1 LQCASPSQEPQGR
14 ICRPGIVISSEQVGH
29 GDPKDFGN
37 LCETGGAD
45 AGHTFLAFLD
55 LLKCDAERFPKGGLG
70 HPHRQPLNADT
81 LASLAKQLELSPNLG
96 DEEGR
101 RQRLELAL

>member
-1 LQCASPSQEPQGR
+1 
-14 ICRPGIVISSEQVGH
+14 
-29 GDPKDFGN
+29 
-37 LCETGGAD
+37 
-45 AGHTFLAFLD
+45 